1 MKVLT
6 ILAGAVALGALA
18 TPALATDF
26 TGPRV
31 EAHAGWDRVGID
43 SRALGVDDHE
53 DGIAY
58 GAGLGYDFALTDTVI
73 AGVEANIDFFDTDY
87 GATVGTTAVG
97 LEAKR
102 DFDISARLGKKLTD
116 NALFYV
122 KAGYTNARLK
132 ALATSGGITA
142 SNAENG
148 DGVRVGAG
156 LEYALTDNFYAKTEY
171 RYSNYEGGFSRN
183 QILAGVGFRF

>member
-1 MKVLT
+1 MKALK
-6 ILAGAVALGALA
+6 ILAGAVALGTLA
-18 TPALATDF
+18 TPALAADF
-26 TGPRV
+26 TGPRI
-31 EAHAGWDRVGID
+31 EAHVGWDRVGID

-87 GATVGTTAVG
+87 GATVGTTAIG

-132 ALATSGGITA
+132 ASATGGGVNI
-142 SNAENG
+142 SDAENG

-156 LEYALTDNFYAKTEY
+156 LEYALTDNVYAKTEY

-183 QILAGVGFRF
+183 QVLAGIGFRF

>member
-1 MKVLT
+1 MKALK
-6 ILAGAVALGALA
+6 IFAGAVALGTLA
-18 TPALATDF
+18 TPALAADF
-26 TGPRV
+26 TGPRI
-31 EAHAGWDRVGID
+31 EAHVGWDRVGID

-87 GATVGTTAVG
+87 GATAIG

-132 ALATSGGITA
+132 ASATSGGITV
-142 SNAENG
+142 SDAENG

-183 QILAGVGFRF
+183 QVLAGIGFRF